1 METKIH
7 LFRNVQE
14 EKLTNDIPEYETSLD
29 GGVAG
34 VARKSPIPVTK

>member
-7 LFRNVQE
+7 LFRNIRK
-14 EKLTNDIPEYETSLD
+14 EKLINDIPEYEISLD

-34 VARKSPIPVTK
+34 VASKFPIPVTN